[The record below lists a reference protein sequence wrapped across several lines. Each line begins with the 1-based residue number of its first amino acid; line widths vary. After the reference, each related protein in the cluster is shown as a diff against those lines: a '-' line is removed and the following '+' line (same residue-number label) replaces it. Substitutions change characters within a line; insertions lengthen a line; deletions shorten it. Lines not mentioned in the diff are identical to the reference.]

1 MTEYYNVERIWEDDF
16 GCEERPAEYEPQ
28 VIVVLKDAAGKE
40 HSLKQADA
48 WLYQQEIREG
58 DAVYLE
64 EGRLR
69 EERINN
75 TWRGKRLSAIETSFV
90 PVRGIPGE
98 QKKASSYERSGII

>member
-58 DAVYLE
+58 GRSVPGGG
-64 EGRLR
+64 GRLR
-69 EERINN
+69 K
-75 TWRGKRLSAIETSFV
+75 RG
-90 PVRGIPGE
+90 
-98 QKKASSYERSGII
+98 

>member
-16 GCEERPAEYEPQ
+16 ACEERPAEYEPQ

-69 EERINN
+69 K
-75 TWRGKRLSAIETSFV
+75 RG
-90 PVRGIPGE
+90 
-98 QKKASSYERSGII
+98 